1 MRRLRFIGLAED
13 SAHIVIQTDDGSE
26 GFLLPIDDKLR
37 ATVRGVRGGA
47 RAQGQ
52 LAHAPDALRPREI
65 QARVRAGCSAEQVAA
80 ESGQSLER
88 VLRFAYP
95 VLAERS
101 RVVAEARRAK
111 VRREPTS
118 PSLAEVVDDRLAARG
133 VDPDT
138 VTWDSWRREDGTWVI
153 EAHWQSGDAERTATW
168 MFDLAGKLL
177 AAEDDLAQHLTGG
190 DRAFAGRLTP
200 VTPLAAAAR
209 AAAGGEH
216 AAEPVP
222 PLAELVPSRPAT
234 PPPLPADRELAG
246 GSPAESDPNRA
257 GEAGGREQADRRQA
271 RVPSWE
277 EILLGGAPRRPR
289 G

>member
-26 GFLLPIDDKLR
+26 GFLLPIDDELR
-37 ATVRGVRGGA
+37 ATVRGTRG
-47 RAQGQ
+47 QGQ
-52 LAHAPDALRPREI
+52 PALTPDTPLRPRDI

-80 ESGQSLER
+80 ESGQSVER

-101 RVVAEARRAK
+101 RVVAEARRAR

-118 PSLAEVVDDRLAARG
+118 ASLAEVVDERLAARG
-133 VDPDT
+133 VDPDA
-138 VTWDSWRREDGTWVI
+138 VAWDSWRREDGTWII
-153 EAHWQSGDAERTATW
+153 EARWRSADAERTATW

-177 AAEDDLAQHLTGG
+177 AAEDDLAQHLTGD

-216 AAEPVP
+216 GPEPIP
-222 PLAELVPSRPAT
+222 PLADLVPSRPAGDRGGTDRGDPT
-234 PPPLPADRELAG
+234 PAHEAADE
-246 GSPAESDPNRA
+246 
-257 GEAGGREQADRRQA
+257 GEPVDRRQV

-289 G
+289 D